1 MASNDEYQQ
10 RQFWDKK
17 EITWVHVTDTSG
29 NNWHFVHHPLFDG
42 PIDKEY
48 SNVTKQIIYTNN

>member
-1 MASNDEYQQ
+1 MSNDEYQQ
-10 RQFWDKK
+10 QQFWDKK
-17 EITWVHVTDTSG
+17 EITWVHITDTSG
-29 NNWHFVHHPLFDG
+29 NNWHIVHHPLFDG